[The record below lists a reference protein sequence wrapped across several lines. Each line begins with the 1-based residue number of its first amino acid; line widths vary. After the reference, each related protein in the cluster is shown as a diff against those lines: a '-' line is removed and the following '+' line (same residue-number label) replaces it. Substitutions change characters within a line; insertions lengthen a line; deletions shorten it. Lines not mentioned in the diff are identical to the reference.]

1 MDLAISVL
9 AFAPAFKTPLP
20 RYRDLSPSRNSS
32 ASCSPVDAPD
42 GTAARPTAP
51 DVSVTSAST
60 VGFPRESIT
69 WRACTRVIFVDIMGM
84 RLLEGEWRFY
94 RKAVRRSRRGDSTSR
109 IESPEL

>member
-1 MDLAISVL
+1 MDLAISAL
-9 AFAPAFKTPLP
+9 AFATAFKTPLP

-32 ASCSPVDAPD
+32 ASCSPVEAPD

-69 WRACTRVIFVDIMGM
+69 WRACTRVIFVYIILVS
-84 RLLEGEWRFY
+84 LLG
-94 RKAVRRSRRGDSTSR
+94 VNGDFTEKS
-109 IESPEL
+109 EEAHAAYP

>member
-32 ASCSPVDAPD
+32 AACSPVEAPD
-42 GTAARPTAP
+42 GTAARPMAP

-60 VGFPRESIT
+60 VGFPRESII
-69 WRACTRVIFVDIMGM
+69 WRACTRVIFVDINLMS
-84 RLLEGEWRFY
+84 LLGVNEEFY
-94 RKAVRRSRRGDSTSR
+94 RKARRRAHRWGVILLVR
-109 IESPEL
+109 L